1 MILGVGSWKL
11 GMEMDWAP
19 EAWGPQE
26 EENRMCL
33 QVCLVPRN
41 ADRDGGEFADGSLL
55 QSRG

>member
-41 ADRDGGEFADGSLL
+41 ADRDGGEFEDGSLL
-55 QSRG
+55 QS